1 MEVHDQ
7 LHTLVSLL
15 PEKNKKP
22 GNRELDGSLS
32 QFRDDRNKKIPYPCQ
47 KSNTGHPA

>member
-15 PEKNKKP
+15 PEKNTTLTS
-22 GNRELDGSLS
+22 ELNGALS
-32 QFRDDRNKKIPYPCQ
+32 KTGDDRNEKIPSLCQ
-47 KSNTGHPA
+47 ESNTGHPA